1 MAYYIYIFFLFSF
14 FPVSLYRYIAV
25 LCPVFNYL
33 FLFLSDLPS
42 GEPEVQ
48 AANAGEMATVQ
59 CAVIKGDL
67 PIDIMWSF
75 NGRAIDAAN
84 GAFDEHN
91 YDNPDIVISR
101 SSKRISQLTIESVAA
116 RHAGEY
122 SCTASNT
129 AGTATHSSI
138 LSVNGTLVQLEP
150 MTVGWLVGRTETP
163 SYASL
168 SALYGTQKRLRTV
181 MRRSFE
187 IQLIPCIGS

>member
-1 MAYYIYIFFLFSF
+1 MCSGAIPKVFITSASF
-14 FPVSLYRYIAV
+14 AV
-25 LCPVFNYL
+25 AVAPQLAPFT
-33 FLFLSDLPS
+33 FGD
-42 GEPEVQ
+42 E

-101 SSKRISQLTIESVAA
+101 SSKRASQLTIESVAA

-138 LSVNGTLVQLEP
+138 LSVNGTLVQFEP
-150 MTVGWLVGRTETP
+150 MTVGWLVGRTETHQ
-163 SYASL
+163 AML
-168 SALYGTQKRLRTV
+168 LLARFMALRKNCVVR
-181 MRRSFE
+181 
-187 IQLIPCIGS
+187 